1 MDEYSREL
9 NDLVWIVPV
18 VLLLAGRLKV
28 HHHQVV
34 EPSAHVFED
43 F

>member
-34 EPSAHVFED
+34 EPSAHVIED